1 MPTLDADH
9 LRDISKRAFV
19 KAGVGQTVAEQVVQ
33 LLIQANLAGHDSHG
47 VVRIPSYVNAVR
59 NGRVDP
65 NASIDVLDDGPTFT
79 RLKGNRAFGQV
90 ALSKAVDVALEK
102 SAQSAMSMV
111 SVYEYSHCGQLGA
124 YAARIAAEGCVG
136 MLFLGKQRGSVVPT
150 GGKKGRLYQNTLAI
164 ALPSDGDFPVVLD
177 MATSVAPFGKILV
190 KRARNEQCP
199 EGWLVDED
207 GNPTTDPFTDLSG
220 GKGGLLPLGVPNA
233 GHKGSGLTFV
243 MGILATALSG
253 ANESGE
259 GTLVVAINPAIFGDK
274 DSFMQQVSA
283 CVDYMQDT
291 EPADGVDRV
300 IVPGQRSYEETE
312 QKKREGIF
320 VEDSTWDQIREL
332 AENGE

>member
-1 MPTLDADH
+1 MPTLDQEH
-9 LRDISKRAFV
+9 LREMSEKAFV
-19 KAGVGQTVAEQVVQ
+19 KAGVGKSVASQVVH

-47 VVRIPSYVNAVR
+47 VVRIPSYVQAVK

-65 NASIDVLDDGPTFT
+65 EAVVEVIDDGPTFT

-90 ALSKAVDVALEK
+90 ALSKAVEVALEK
-102 SAQSAMSMV
+102 ASQSAISMV

-124 YAARIAAEGCVG
+124 YAAQIAQQDCVG

-164 ALPSDGDFPVVLD
+164 ALPSEGAFPVVLD

-207 GNPTTDPFTDLSG
+207 GKPTTDPFTDLSG

-274 DSFMQQVSA
+274 DTFLEQVLDG
-283 CVDYMQDT
+283 VNYLQET
-291 EPADGVDRV
+291 EPVEGVDRV
-300 IVPGQRSYEETE
+300 IVPGQRSHEETE
-312 QKKREGIF
+312 QKKRDGIF
-320 VEDSTWDQIREL
+320 VEDSTWEQIREF
-332 AENGE
+332 AS